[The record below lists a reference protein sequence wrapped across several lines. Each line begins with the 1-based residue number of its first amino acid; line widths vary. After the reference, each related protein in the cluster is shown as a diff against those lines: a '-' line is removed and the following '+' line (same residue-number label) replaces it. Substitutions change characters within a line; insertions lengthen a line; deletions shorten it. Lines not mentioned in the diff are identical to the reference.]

1 MNFKKKK
8 GTLMRQI
15 TKNEIYKHYIA
26 LDWSKENFA
35 LASIRDTGTRFKLE
49 EHPPDLKILKQCLRQ
64 LPGRKILTIEET
76 TTSQWLYVELKD
88 YVNKILICEPYR
100 NRLLQDGPKN
110 DKIDARNLCILLRN
124 GSLKEVFH
132 TTDEL
137 YRLRKLVSIYDDY
150 VKASVRIKNQRSS
163 MFLSEGK
170 DHKKARILSGN
181 TINKFITEKQ
191 ILTIEHID
199 QIRKEFEL
207 IFKKIQHENKTIQK
221 LVKVS
226 GIATKLAVTIF
237 AVVIDANRFEN
248 KYKYYAYCGLVK
260 HLKYSGGRTY
270 GKRMNRYSRILKR
283 CYKIAANAA
292 IGGNNDIREYYEY
305 LLQNNYSYEDARNQ
319 IARYIAK
326 VSYAIMKYKTDYRPY
341 QWRESKQ

>member
-1 MNFKKKK
+1 M
-8 GTLMRQI
+8 QI

-26 LDWSKENFA
+26 LDWSKVNFA
-35 LASIRDTGTRFKLE
+35 LASIRDTGTKFKVV
-49 EHPPDLKILKQCLRQ
+49 EHPPDLKILKQCLKQ
-64 LPGRKILTIEET
+64 LPGKKILTIEET
-76 TTSQWLYVELKD
+76 TTAQWLYVELKD
-88 YVNKILICEPYR
+88 YVDKILICEPFH
-100 NRLLQDGPKN
+100 NSLLKSGPKN
-110 DKIDARNLCILLRN
+110 DKIDARKLCTLLRN
-124 GSLKEVFH
+124 GSLKEVYH

-137 YRLRKLVSIYDDY
+137 YKLRKLVSAYEDF
-150 VKASVRIKNQRSS
+150 VTASVRMKNQRSS

-170 DHKKARILSGN
+170 DHKKESILSGN
-181 TINKFITEKQ
+181 AINKFITEKQ
-191 ILTIEHID
+191 NLTIEHIALV
-199 QIRKEFEL
+199 RKEFEL
-207 IFKKIQHENKTIQK
+207 LFRKIQKENQTIQQ
-221 LVKVS
+221 LVKIS
-226 GIATKLAVTIF
+226 GIATKLAVTIL
-237 AVVIDANRFEN
+237 AVVTDANRFES

-260 HLKYSGGRTY
+260 HSKDSGKKNY
-270 GKRMNRYSRILKR
+270 GKRPARHSRILKR

>member
-1 MNFKKKK
+1 M
-8 GTLMRQI
+8 QI
-15 TKNEIYKHYIA
+15 TKNEIYNHYIA
-26 LDWSKENFA
+26 LDWSKVNFA
-35 LASIRDTGTRFKLE
+35 IASVRGNGTKLKVE
-49 EHPPDLKILKQCLRQ
+49 EHPPDLKLLKNCLKQ
-64 LPGRKILTIEET
+64 LPGKKILTIEET
-76 TTSQWLYVELKD
+76 TTAHWLYVELQD
-88 YVNKILICEPYR
+88 CVDKILICEPFQ
-100 NRLLQDGPKN
+100 NKLVQNGPKT
-110 DKIDARNLCILLRN
+110 DKIDSKKLCTLLRN

-137 YRLRKLVSIYDDY
+137 YHLRKIVSIYDDY
-150 VKASVRIKNQRSS
+150 VNSSVRIKNQRSS

-170 DHKKARILSGN
+170 DHKKEKILSGS
-181 TINKFITEKQ
+181 TIKKFITEKQ
-191 ILTIEHID
+191 NSTIEHID
-199 QIRKEFEL
+199 QIRKEFEVL
-207 IFKKIQHENKTIQK
+207 FRKIQKENKTIQQ
-221 LVKVS
+221 LIKVS

-260 HLKYSGGRTY
+260 HLKYSGGRNY
-270 GKRMNRYSRILKR
+270 GKRIGRHSRILKR

-305 LLQNNYSYEDARNQ
+305 LIQNNYSQEDARNQ

-326 VSYAIMKYKTDYRPY
+326 VTYAIMVHKTEYRPY

>member
-1 MNFKKKK
+1 MK
-8 GTLMRQI
+8 QI

-26 LDWSKENFA
+26 LDWSKVNFA
-35 LASIRDTGTRFKLE
+35 LASIHDTGTKFKVE
-49 EHPPDLKILKQCLRQ
+49 EYPPDLKILKQCLKN
-64 LPGRKILTIEET
+64 LSGKKILTIEET
-76 TTSQWLYVELKD
+76 TTAHWLYVELKD
-88 YVNKILICEPYR
+88 YVDKILICEPYQ
-100 NRLLQDGPKN
+100 NSLLKSGPKN
-110 DKIDARNLCILLRN
+110 DKIDATKLCTLLRN

-137 YRLRKLVSIYDDY
+137 YKLRKLVNTYEDF
-150 VKASVRIKNQRSS
+150 VKASVRMKNQRSS

-170 DHKKARILSGN
+170 DHKKVRVLSGN

-191 ILTIEHID
+191 NLTIEHIA
-199 QIRKEFEL
+199 QIRAEFEQL
-207 IFKKIQHENKTIQK
+207 FRKIQRENQTIQQ
-221 LVKVS
+221 LVQVS

-237 AVVIDANRFEN
+237 AVVIDANRFGS

-260 HLKYSGGRTY
+260 HSKDSGGRNY
-270 GKRMNRYSRILKR
+270 GKRIIRHSRILKK
-283 CYKIAANAA
+283 CYKIASNAA

-305 LLQNNYSYEDARNQ
+305 LLQSNLSYEDARNE

-326 VSYAIMKYKTDYRPY
+326 VSYAIMKHKTDYRPY

>member
-1 MNFKKKK
+1 M
-8 GTLMRQI
+8 QI

-26 LDWSKENFA
+26 LDWSKVNFA
-35 LASIRDTGTRFKLE
+35 LASIRDTGTKFKVV
-49 EHPPDLKILKQCLRQ
+49 EHPPDLKILKQCLKQ
-64 LPGRKILTIEET
+64 LPGKKILTIEET
-76 TTSQWLYVELKD
+76 TTTQWLYVELKD
-88 YVNKILICEPYR
+88 YVDKILICEPFH
-100 NRLLQDGPKN
+100 NSLLKSGPKN
-110 DKIDARNLCILLRN
+110 DKIDTRKLCTLLRN
-124 GSLKEVFH
+124 GSLKEVYH

-137 YRLRKLVSIYDDY
+137 YKLRKLVSAYEDF
-150 VKASVRIKNQRSS
+150 VTASVRMKNQRSS

-170 DHKKARILSGN
+170 DHKKERILSGN
-181 TINKFITEKQ
+181 AINKFITEKQ
-191 ILTIEHID
+191 NLTIEHIALV
-199 QIRKEFEL
+199 RKEFEL
-207 IFKKIQHENKTIQK
+207 LFRKIQKENQIIQQ
-221 LVKVS
+221 LVKIS
-226 GIATKLAVTIF
+226 GIATKLAVTIL
-237 AVVIDANRFEN
+237 AVVTDANRFES

-260 HLKYSGGRTY
+260 HLKDSGKRNY
-270 GKRMNRYSRILKR
+270 GKRIARHSRVLKR